1 MKTKELA
8 IFSIQSNMLGCTIN
22 GKDNTDCSILLSNG
36 KYLTIECDSKRHAT
50 DINHALLYYPITEG
64 RANNA
69 REFEFEFTLVYD
81 KKNESILG

>member
-22 GKDNTDCSILLSNG
+22 GKDDTDCLVLLSNG
-36 KYLTIECDSKRHAT
+36 KYLTIECDTSRNAN
-50 DINHALLYYPITEG
+50 DIKNSLLYYPITEG
-64 RANNA
+64 RDNNA

-81 KKNESILG
+81 KKNE